1 MLLPAD
7 NVAWEDPRIDQ
18 HLLRM
23 GAEDTLLVLT
33 TGGCNVLDRLIDG
46 TKHIVAAD
54 LNAAQNA
61 LLELKLACL
70 RVLTYEQFFQLFAQ
84 SNRRLFDSLYA
95 STLRPLLSGAA
106 ACYWDANGKAFF
118 DNVLYA
124 GASGKLARALV
135 GLSTL
140 AGLGPMFRA
149 LATCASLE
157 EQRKVTLPPTPSP
170 NPNPNLIPNP
180 WPGQG
185 GAPPLLRRVPGNAAA
200 GAGGG
205 PADAPR
211 LAPCR

>member
-1 MLLPAD
+1 MILPAD

-95 STLRPLLSGAA
+95 PTLRPLLSEAA
-106 ACYWDANGKAFF
+106 AGYWDANGKAFF

-149 LATCASLE
+149 LATQHGQSASSLAAPQLGSPLGSAPWAPSHCLGCAS
-157 EQRKVTLPPTPSP
+157 
-170 NPNPNLIPNP
+170 
-180 WPGQG
+180 
-185 GAPPLLRRVPGNAAA
+185 
-200 GAGGG
+200 
-205 PADAPR
+205 
-211 LAPCR
+211 